1 MGSITD
7 FGKPASTSSEGLS
20 RAEAKNRRILVID
33 DKESIHEDFRQI
45 LSEGPANTSLNAARA
60 AVFGSNNKNESA
72 RLAAKRVGFEVDYA
86 FNGRDGLEKVVQ
98 AQRLGRPYAMAFVDL
113 RMESDWDGIET
124 IEKLWKVQ
132 PQLQTI
138 ICTAYSDYS
147 WTDIADRLGTTEK
160 LLILKKPFDNT
171 EVRQMACALAEKW
184 ELLNHLDRL
193 VQERTAQIIET
204 RDIAM
209 FVLASLAESRD
220 PETGEHLERMRSYC
234 HILAEELKNN
244 SPYTEWIDDK
254 FIEDLYRSSPLHDIG
269 KVGIPDC
276 ILLKPGSLTDKEFEI
291 MKQHSII
298 GAEALGRTMKT
309 ATGASFLEM
318 AADIAHYHHERFDGT
333 GYPDHLKEKEIPLS
347 ARIVALADVYDAL
360 TSSRVYKPAFRPE
373 AAYMMISQERGKH
386 FDPVIVDAF
395 IARHDDFLQVR
406 KLTEVER
413 TAPVLV

>member
-1 MGSITD
+1 MESITE
-7 FGKPASTSSEGLS
+7 T
-20 RAEAKNRRILVID
+20 KNRRILVID

-45 LSEGPANTSLNAARA
+45 LSEGPANTSLDAARA
-60 AVFGSNNKNESA
+60 AVFGSNAPARGSLRSTSNEDDS
-72 RLAAKRVGFEVDYA
+72 VGFEVDCA
-86 FNGRDGLEKVVQ
+86 FNGHEGLEKVVNAERQ
-98 AQRLGRPYAMAFVDL
+98 GKPYAMAFVDI

-124 IEKLWKVQ
+124 IEHLWKVQ
-132 PQLQTI
+132 PQLQVV

-147 WTDIADRLGTTEK
+147 WTDIIERLGTTER
-160 LLILKKPFDNT
+160 LLILKKPFDNV
-171 EVRQMACALAEKW
+171 EVRQLAVSLTEKW
-184 ELLNHLDRL
+184 ELLNRLDGL

-204 RDIAM
+204 RDVAM

-234 HILAEELKNN
+234 HILAEELRND
-244 SPYTEWIDDK
+244 SCYCEQIDDK

-276 ILLKPGSLTDKEFEI
+276 ILLKPGSLTDKEFEV

-298 GAEALGRTMKT
+298 GAEALGRTIRSVT
-309 ATGASFLEM
+309 SAGFLEM
-318 AADIAHYHHERFDGT
+318 AADIARHHHERFDGT
-333 GYPDHLKEKEIPLS
+333 GYPDGLKGNQIPLS

-360 TSSRVYKPAFRPE
+360 TSSRVYKPVFRPE
-373 AAYMMISQERGKH
+373 IAYMMMCQERGKH

-406 KLTEVER
+406 KLTEAEK
-413 TAPVLV
+413 TAPSLV

>member
-1 MGSITD
+1 MESITE
-7 FGKPASTSSEGLS
+7 T
-20 RAEAKNRRILVID
+20 KNRRILVID

-45 LSEGPANTSLNAARA
+45 LSEGSANTSLDAARA
-60 AVFGSNNKNESA
+60 AVFGSNAPARGSLRSTSNEDDS
-72 RLAAKRVGFEVDYA
+72 VGFEVDCA
-86 FNGRDGLEKVVQ
+86 FNGHEGLEKVVNAERQ
-98 AQRLGRPYAMAFVDL
+98 GRPYAMAFVDI

-124 IEKLWKVQ
+124 IEHLWKVQ
-132 PQLQTI
+132 PQLQVV

-147 WTDIADRLGTTEK
+147 WTDIIERLGTTER
-160 LLILKKPFDNT
+160 LLILKKPFDNV
-171 EVRQMACALAEKW
+171 EVRQLAVSLTEKW
-184 ELLNHLDRL
+184 GLLNRLDEL

-204 RDIAM
+204 RDVAM

-234 HILAEELKNN
+234 HILAEELRND
-244 SPYTEWIDDK
+244 SCYCEQIDDK

-276 ILLKPGSLTDKEFEI
+276 ILLKPGSLTDKEFEV

-298 GAEALGRTMKT
+298 GAEALGRTIRSVT
-309 ATGASFLEM
+309 SAGFLEM
-318 AADIAHYHHERFDGT
+318 AADIARHHHERFDGT
-333 GYPDHLKEKEIPLS
+333 GYPDGLKGNQIPLS

-360 TSSRVYKPAFRPE
+360 TSSRVYKPVFRPE
-373 AAYMMISQERGKH
+373 IAYMMICQERGKH

-406 KLTEVER
+406 KLTEAEK
-413 TAPVLV
+413 TAPSLV